1 MHGRL
6 TYNLSIV
13 ICAYS
18 ESFVTLYQRMRKNL
32 EFGTWKKWKVRLAC
46 QTSPV
51 CNTCLTRKKPT
62 KKSKDALSAKAR
74 VKPEVCM
81 KIKLRSIYI
90 KRRKQKKNIVAQ
102 PTHRVYL
109 LGETLSLQ
117 SFSFFLLLV
126 IHHFLPLTP

>member
-1 MHGRL
+1 MENQHEREKGKHKTISAEKNRKS
-6 TYNLSIV
+6 NLKID
-13 ICAYS
+13 AK
-18 ESFVTLYQRMRKNL
+18 TRRKNL
-32 EFGTWKKWKVRLAC
+32 EEKMEELE
-46 QTSPV
+46 SPLSV
-51 CNTCLTRKKPT
+51 QNKPNAHSRSPHNTCLARKRPT

-109 LGETLSLQ
+109 LGETLSL
-117 SFSFFLLLV
+117 
-126 IHHFLPLTP
+126 